1 MTFQQYVILEQLQ
14 QFNFMPT
21 KKKIKVEENAALER
35 DSFSNAILNTDR
47 SAYNAAVRRKKH
59 IRQQENTICS
69 LQQQVQELL
78 DWKEEIIKLL
88 AKPGNK

>member
-14 QFNFMPT
+14 QFNFMPA
-21 KKKIKVEENAALER
+21 KKKIKVEENTTLER

-59 IRQQENTICS
+59 IKQQESTICS

-78 DWKEEIIKLL
+78 DWKDEIIKLL
-88 AKPGNK
+88 AKNSNK